1 MSKIHVGQ
9 TLDLRLD
16 TGLTTLA
23 TAETI
28 EIHYRKPNQATGK
41 ITATQDGTHLRT
53 ILAPGFLD
61 QPGRWT
67 FWSFVQFDTNT
78 RATGDKADVVVWGK
92 GY

>member
-16 TGLTTLA
+16 TGLSNLA
-23 TAETI
+23 TAQLL

-41 ITATQDGTHLRT
+41 ITASHDGTNLRT

-61 QPGRWT
+61 QPGRWS
-67 FWSFVQFDTNT
+67 FWSYVQFDNNT
-78 RATGDKADVVVWGK
+78 LAPGDKADVQIFAK